1 MLDSGLWESK
11 TAATIL
17 PFKKQS
23 YEKVTMRREKNQNET
38 PGKKS

>member
-11 TAATIL
+11 TAATIS

-23 YEKVTMRREKNQNET
+23 YEKITQRRENNQNET
-38 PGKKS
+38 PEKKG